1 MVPSSEQQPAVSSP
15 QSDNIENVA
24 ATAAAAA
31 MKDPEVPSTLCKFC
45 DLHFSSST
53 SSPAAA
59 AADASTTR
67 SHQMMIMN
75 EPQFWLS
82 ALIKNRYLNEMQV
95 FELCRRV
102 KSILVKLPNV
112 MSVQSPCFIVGDIH
126 GQFYDI
132 LRLFEDY
139 HFVLRTIGGM

>member
-1 MVPSSEQQPAVSSP
+1 
-15 QSDNIENVA
+15 
-24 ATAAAAA
+24 
-31 MKDPEVPSTLCKFC
+31 
-45 DLHFSSST
+45 
-53 SSPAAA
+53 
-59 AADASTTR
+59 
-67 SHQMMIMN
+67 MMMMN

-126 GQFYDI
+126 GQFYDL
-132 LRLFEDY
+132 LRLFE
-139 HFVLRTIGGM
+139 HNMATLMTRIPKSI

>member
-15 QSDNIENVA
+15 QSDNIENVV

-31 MKDPEVPSTLCKFC
+31 MKDPEVPSTLRKFC

-53 SSPAAA
+53 SSPPA

-67 SHQMMIMN
+67 SHQMMIMMN
-75 EPQFWLS
+75 EPQFWLL

-126 GQFYDI
+126 GQFYDL
-132 LRLFEDY
+132 LRLFEVIFL
-139 HFVLRTIGGM
+139 H